1 MQVCLNFVEEYATQQ
16 LTEFDG
22 KNLKS
27 IMKENLD
34 LVDEYVDIKHIGGRT
49 SPDHVENSKL
59 HTACSSHST

>member
-1 MQVCLNFVEEYATQQ
+1 MQVCLNFVEEYVTQQ

-27 IMKENLD
+27 IMEENLD
-34 LVDEYVDIKHIGGRT
+34 LVDEYVDINHIDRRT
-49 SPDHVENSKL
+49 SPDHAENPKL